1 MLEYLALCCFV
12 LSIASLY
19 TIAAYSI
26 TNSPW
31 ASTFFTAATGL
42 LFLLENIELQKKVRE
57 GEEEIEY
64 LKKSTHL
71 TLTPRFND
79 MQAEITQLKAQIDR
93 NRRLKKH
100 SKSCSDIA

>member
-42 LFLLENIELQKKVRE
+42 LFFLENIELQKKVRE

-71 TLTPRFND
+71 TLTPRLND
-79 MQAEITQLKAQIDR
+79 MQAEIKHLKAQFDKSR
-93 NRRLKKH
+93 HLNKH
-100 SKSCSDIA
+100 FRSCNSL